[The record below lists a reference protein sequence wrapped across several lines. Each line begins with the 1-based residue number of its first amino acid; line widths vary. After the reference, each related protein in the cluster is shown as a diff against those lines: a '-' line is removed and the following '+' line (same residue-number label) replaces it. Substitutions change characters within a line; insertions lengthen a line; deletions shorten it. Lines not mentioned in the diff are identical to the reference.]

1 MTDDKRFCQPA
12 GDLSLKRRGKI
23 SERSF
28 AYIIA
33 GRTMTAKFAR
43 PYRRE
48 GEELGGQRQ
57 PGQAI
62 SAKTMN

>member
-1 MTDDKRFCQPA
+1 MTDDKRLCQPA

-33 GRTMTAKFAR
+33 GHTMAAKFAR
-43 PYRRE
+43 PYRCE

>member
-1 MTDDKRFCQPA
+1 MTDYKWLCQPA

-33 GRTMTAKFAR
+33 GHTMTAKFAR
-43 PYRRE
+43 PYCRK
-48 GEELGGQRQ
+48 GEELGGQR
-57 PGQAI
+57 
-62 SAKTMN
+62 

>member
-1 MTDDKRFCQPA
+1 MTDDKRLCQPS
-12 GDLSLKRRGKI
+12 GYLSLKRRGKI

-33 GRTMTAKFAR
+33 SRNMNAKFVR

-48 GEELGGQRQ
+48 GEELG
-57 PGQAI
+57 P
-62 SAKTMN
+62 SACQDKRSAPKP

>member
-1 MTDDKRFCQPA
+1 MTDDKRLCQPA

-33 GRTMTAKFAR
+33 GRTMTAKFSR
-43 PYRRE
+43 PYRLAR
-48 GEELGGQRQ
+48 GKSWG
-57 PGQAI
+57 A
-62 SAKTMN
+62 SASQEKRSAPKP

>member
-1 MTDDKRFCQPA
+1 MTDDKRLCQPA

-23 SERSF
+23 GERSF

-33 GRTMTAKFAR
+33 GRTMTTKFGC

-48 GEELGGQRQ
+48 GKELG
-57 PGQAI
+57 P
-62 SAKTMN
+62 SACQDKRSAPNP